1 MQKKIKYIIYKI
13 SKMLNIT
20 PPKILFGIFG
30 NSFYTAGVC
39 HIHVYDSYNKTL
51 FLALHELRHH
61 YQYTYM
67 IHIEDSISNKIK
79 GEWNGCIPYDA
90 SYIEGDAYTFSLFV
104 FQMILHIPY
113 KIENKTKEIII
124 HFLRE
129 NAFIFS
135 AFL

>member
-1 MQKKIKYIIYKI
+1 
-13 SKMLNIT
+13 MLNIN

-39 HIHVYDSYNKTL
+39 HIHVYDSYTKTL

-67 IHIEDSISNKIK
+67 MHIEDSISNKIK
-79 GEWNGCIPYDA
+79 YEWNGCIPYDA

-113 KIENKTKEIII
+113 KIENKTKEMII

-129 NAFIFS
+129 NSFIFS

>member
-1 MQKKIKYIIYKI
+1 MQKKIKNIIYKI

-20 PPKILFGIFG
+20 PPKILFGAFEH
-30 NSFYTAGVC
+30 SFYTNGVC

-67 IHIEDSISNKIK
+67 MHIEDSISNKIK
-79 GEWNGCIPYDA
+79 DEWNRSIPYDV

-113 KIENKTKEIII
+113 KIENKTKEMII

-129 NAFIFS
+129 NSFIFS